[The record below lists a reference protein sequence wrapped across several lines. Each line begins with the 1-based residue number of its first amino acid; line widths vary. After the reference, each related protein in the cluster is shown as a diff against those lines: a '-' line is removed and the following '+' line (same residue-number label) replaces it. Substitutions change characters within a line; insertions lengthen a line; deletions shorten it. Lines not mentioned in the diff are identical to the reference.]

1 MFGCYCETGLQM
13 VRFYVHGSSIELFSS
28 HCIDCSSMED
38 FWSITL
44 HPFDILKNKTPMC
57 IIFVVETV
65 KLFPEN
71 N

>member
-1 MFGCYCETGLQM
+1 
-13 VRFYVHGSSIELFSS
+13 
-28 HCIDCSSMED
+28 MED

-44 HPFDILKNKTPMC
+44 HLFDILKNKTPMC